1 MTRCPTCHRPY
12 VSSAKIAK
20 AFKLVDAGD
29 KQATAARR
37 AGISRQLL
45 SQKIALRRKL
55 S

>member
-20 AFKLVDAGD
+20 ALKLVDAGE
-29 KQATAARR
+29 KQASAARKV
-37 AGISRQLL
+37 GISRQLL